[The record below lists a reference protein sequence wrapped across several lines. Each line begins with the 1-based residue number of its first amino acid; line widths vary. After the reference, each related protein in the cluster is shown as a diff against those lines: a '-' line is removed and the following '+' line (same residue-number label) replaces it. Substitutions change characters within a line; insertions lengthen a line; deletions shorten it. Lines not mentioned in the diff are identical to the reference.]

1 MFYTS
6 LVFHKPVKQ
15 VFYFFG
21 TIIVKSFHNE
31 NNLTSL
37 SMN

>member
-1 MFYTS
+1 MLYTS

-15 VFYFFG
+15 VFYFVG

-31 NNLTSL
+31 NILTSL